1 MVMVVEVWVLI
12 SEKTSYDFR
21 HSVERLF
28 TKYHNSVAGIERTLS
43 EEKGVCSDVLFLP

>member
-21 HSVERLF
+21 YSIEGLF
-28 TKYHNSVAGIERTLS
+28 TKYHKSVGQRESNARSQRKKAFAL
-43 EEKGVCSDVLFLP
+43 KFDV